1 MRRIGRLMPLGLVV
15 LLSTL
20 GAAMG
25 HGSPDR
31 LEPRL
36 AWCPPSG
43 DRPLGCGEAGVDLL
57 ALVSNAELRGIALA
71 LIVAIVGFGFGT
83 PLGAFAA
90 LSRGRT
96 ERAVARA
103 CDLIQ
108 AFPTFL
114 LALAVLSAVRAP
126 SRVYLGFVFA
136 VTAWAPF
143 ARLALA
149 ETRVL
154 RDAAFVEAASA
165 LGMTRTRVLACH
177 VIPNLLGV
185 VAVQLGSAGAAIVV
199 AEAAFAFIGLGPRDG
214 VSLGAV
220 LDQGVAAMLRAP
232 HVLFVGAACVFATS
246 VSMLIAGRAVEGE
259 R

>member
-1 MRRIGRLMPLGLVV
+1 VKRIGWLVPLGLVV
-15 LLSTL
+15 VLSTL
-20 GAAMG
+20 GALWG

-31 LEPRL
+31 LAPRL
-36 AWCPPSG
+36 AWCSPSG
-43 DRPLGCGEAGVDLL
+43 ARPLGCGEAGVDLL
-57 ALVSNAELRGIALA
+57 ALVSNAELRGITLA
-71 LIVAIVGFGFGT
+71 LVVALVGFGFGT

-90 LSRGRT
+90 LSRGRI
-96 ERAVARA
+96 ERVVGRA

-114 LALAVLSAVRAP
+114 LALAVLSAVRTP
-126 SRVYLGFVFA
+126 SRVHLGFVFA
-136 VTAWAPF
+136 LTAWAPF
-143 ARLALA
+143 ARLALV

-154 RDAAFVEAASA
+154 RDAAFVEAAFA
-165 LGMTRTRVLACH
+165 LGMSRARVLLRH

-199 AEAAFAFIGLGPRDG
+199 AEAAFAFVGLGPRDG

-246 VSMLIAGRAVEGE
+246 ASMLLAGRAVEAG

>member
-1 MRRIGRLMPLGLVV
+1 VRRLGRLVPLGCVIFLSLTGA
-15 LLSTL
+15 LL
-20 GAAMG
+20 GRA
-25 HGSPDR
+25 SPDR

-36 AWCPPSG
+36 AWCTPSR

-57 ALVSNAELRGIALA
+57 AVVSNAELRGVALA
-71 LIVAIVGFGFGT
+71 LIVALVGFGFGT

-103 CDLIQ
+103 CDLVQ

-126 SRVYLGFVFA
+126 NRVHLGFVFA
-136 VTAWAPF
+136 ATAWAPF
-143 ARLALA
+143 ARLSLV

-154 RDAAFVEAASA
+154 RDAAFVEAAFA
-165 LGMTRTRVLACH
+165 LGVSRTRVLTRH

-214 VSLGAV
+214 VSLGGV

-232 HVLFVGAACVFATS
+232 HVLFVGAASVFATS
-246 VSMLIAGRAVEGE
+246 VSMLLAGRAIEGG

>member
-1 MRRIGRLMPLGLVV
+1 MRRAARLVPLGLVL
-15 LLSTL
+15 LLSTAGACL
-20 GAAMG
+20 G
-25 HGSPDR
+25 HRSPER
-31 LEPRL
+31 LVPRL
-36 AWCPPSG
+36 AWCAPSG

-57 ALVSNAELRGIALA
+57 SLVSHAELRGVALA
-71 LIVAIVGFGFGT
+71 LSVALVGFGIGT
-83 PLGAFAA
+83 PLGALGA
-90 LSRGRT
+90 LSRGRV

-126 SRVYLGFVFA
+126 NRMHLGGVFA
-136 VTAWAPF
+136 LTAWAPF
-143 ARLALA
+143 ARLALV

-154 RDAAFVEAASA
+154 RDAAFVEAAFA
-165 LGMTRTRVLACH
+165 LGMSRARVLVRH
-177 VIPNLLGV
+177 VIPNLIGV
-185 VAVQLGSAGAAIVV
+185 VAVQLGSAGAAIIV
-199 AEAAFAFIGLGPRDG
+199 AEAAFAFVGMGPRDG

-232 HVLFVGAACVFATS
+232 HVLLIGAVCVFATS
-246 VSMLIAGRAVEGE
+246 ASMLIAGRAVEGG